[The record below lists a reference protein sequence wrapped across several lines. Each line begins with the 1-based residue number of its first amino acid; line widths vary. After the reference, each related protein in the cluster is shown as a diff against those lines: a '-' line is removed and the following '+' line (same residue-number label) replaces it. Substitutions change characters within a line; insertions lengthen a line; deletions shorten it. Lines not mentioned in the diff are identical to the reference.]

1 MIPFALA
8 WPARATARPDRRA
21 APPPSAIRRMFLF
34 LLFYLALVIVRP
46 HEYPAYADSGLPWL
60 QIALGGALLSWAVA
74 GRKAL
79 PIPQLPL
86 LLAFLLAGMLSVA
99 ATGWMGGALE
109 FLERFGPSVAVFV
122 VVVAAIT
129 RRERVRR
136 LMAALV
142 LLSLVP
148 AVHGIDQK
156 AEGIGW
162 TGVPLIQDGRIQY
175 LGIFNDPNDL
185 GMLFVLVL
193 PMAFCLAARGGMLG
207 LRRLFWLTAAGVLIY
222 AIYLT
227 DSRGTLLAT
236 AAVAGLF
243 AWYRFGVVV
252 AGLFGAAGLG
262 AMMLL
267 PSRLQELEV
276 GEASA
281 HGRVEAWYEG
291 VQMFL
296 SSPLYGIG
304 ANQFS
309 EQYRLTAHNSFVLV
323 MAETGII
330 GITLWIAFLA
340 YGFRMLLAMLRQPLG
355 TPDAP
360 GLVAE
365 DHRHALTLLLS
376 LSGAMVCA
384 FFLSRSY
391 VVVIYLITGLAAGAY
406 LEARGRVPALPAF
419 PLSRDLLLWPVVGC
433 VAVVATWVLVKILLA
448 MV

>member
-1 MIPFALA
+1 
-8 WPARATARPDRRA
+8 
-21 APPPSAIRRMFLF
+21 MFLF
-34 LLFYLALVIVRP
+34 LLLYLALVIVRP
-46 HEYPAYADSGLPWL
+46 HEYPAYADTTLPWL
-60 QIALGGALLSWAVA
+60 QIALGGALLAWAVA
-74 GRKAL
+74 GRKSL
-79 PIPQLPL
+79 LVPQLPL

-109 FLERFGPSVAVFV
+109 FLQRFGPSVAVFV
-122 VVVAAIT
+122 VVAAAIT

-185 GMLFVLVL
+185 GMLFVMVL
-193 PMAFCLAARGGMLG
+193 PMAFCLAARGGLMG
-207 LRRLFWLTAAGVLIY
+207 LRRLFWLAAAGVLIY

-236 AAVAGLF
+236 AAIAGLF
-243 AWYRFGVVV
+243 AWHRFGVVV
-252 AGLFGAAGLG
+252 AGLSGAAGLG

-309 EQYRLTAHNSFVLV
+309 DQYHLTAHNSFVLV

-330 GITLWIAFLA
+330 GITVWIAFLA
-340 YGFRMLLAMLRQPLG
+340 YGFRMLLAMLRQPAGLAE
-355 TPDAP
+355 AP
-360 GLVAE
+360 GLTPE
-365 DHRHALTLLLS
+365 DRRNALTLLLS

-391 VVVIYLITGLAAGAY
+391 VVVIYLLTGLVAGTY
-406 LEARGRVPALPAF
+406 LEARGRVPSLPAF
-419 PLSRDLLLWPVVGC
+419 PLSRDLALWPVVGC
-433 VAVVATWVLVKILLA
+433 LAVVATWALVKILLA

>member
-1 MIPFALA
+1 
-8 WPARATARPDRRA
+8 
-21 APPPSAIRRMFLF
+21 MFLF

-46 HEYPAYADSGLPWL
+46 HEYPAYADSGVPWL
-60 QIALGGALLSWAVA
+60 QVALAGALLFWVLA
-74 GRKAL
+74 GRKSL
-79 PIPQLPL
+79 PVPQLPL
-86 LLAFLLAGMLSVA
+86 LFAFLLAGMLSVA

-109 FLERFGPSVAVFV
+109 FLERFGPSVAVFIV
-122 VVVAAIT
+122 VTAAIT
-129 RRERVRR
+129 ERERVRK

-142 LLSLVP
+142 LLALVP

-156 AEGIGW
+156 AQGIGW

-185 GMLFVLVL
+185 GMLFVIVL
-193 PMAFCLAARGGMLG
+193 PMAFFLAARGGLMG
-207 LRRLFWLTAAGVLIY
+207 LRRLFWLSAAGVLIY

-236 AAVAGLF
+236 AALAGMF
-243 AWYRFGVVV
+243 AWRRFGIVV
-252 AGLFGAAGLG
+252 AGMFGAAGLG

-291 VQMFL
+291 IQMFI
-296 SSPLYGIG
+296 SSPLYGVG

-309 EQYRLTAHNSFVLV
+309 DLYRLTAHNSFVLV
-323 MAETGII
+323 MAEIGII
-330 GITLWIAFLA
+330 GITLWLAFLA
-340 YGFRMLLAMLRQPLG
+340 YGFRMMLAMLRQPLG
-355 TPDAP
+355 TADAP

-365 DHRHALTLLLS
+365 DHRVALTLLLS
-376 LSGAMVCA
+376 LAGAMVCA

-391 VVVIYLITGLAAGAY
+391 VVVIYLLSGLVAGAY
-406 LEARGRVPALPAF
+406 LEARRRAPALPAF
-419 PLSRDLLLWPVVGC
+419 PLSRDLVLWPAVGC
-433 VAVVATWVLVKILLA
+433 AFVVLMYLVVKVLLA